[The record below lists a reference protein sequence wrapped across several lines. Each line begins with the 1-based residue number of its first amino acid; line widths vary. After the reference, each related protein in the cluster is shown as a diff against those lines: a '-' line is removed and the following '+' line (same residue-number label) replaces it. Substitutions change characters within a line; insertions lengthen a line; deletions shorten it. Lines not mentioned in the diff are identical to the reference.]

1 MLSLVSMLL
10 ITTEPLMLSQYSTAT
25 DTIKQYAAKN
35 KSVASTSSRNN
46 NNQTLQTSERL
57 VETSTFKKHDWVITE
72 EPHVNSMWADVLN
85 EAALPNEKSKKL
97 RTSKEIRLE
106 KEILQIKAETQK
118 NIQTILISC
127 ASLLFL
133 MICGMLYLFL
143 NINKKKK
150 LLADNY
156 DKLETAEN
164 ELAHKIIELQTYI
177 ESNLQLEQFAHVAS
191 HDLRSPIVT
200 INSFAELLKNKAAN
214 KLNDEEQKLLN
225 FIEGSSK
232 QMLELVTDLLEYSK
246 LNSQVLN
253 IDDVE
258 IQKLLEEV
266 TSTIKPQAKEKNIH
280 IETTGDYPVI
290 KADVIKLKRVFQNL
304 VSNSIKF
311 SDTDKMPYVKISCE
325 EDSSTYN
332 FKVEDNGIGIK
343 NSKVDLF
350 APYVQLNPKSDYNGT
365 GLGLSM
371 CKKIVEQHG
380 GTIDYQGREGE
391 GTVFSFSISKDLKNY
406 ASSPCESHSRNQ
418 ILLPT

>member
-35 KSVASTSSRNN
+35 KSVASASSPNN

-85 EAALPNEKSKKL
+85 EASLPNEKSKKL

-406 ASSPCESHSRNQ
+406 A
-418 ILLPT
+418 